1 MCINKLLKSKEL
13 VISACGLVGRI
24 CKEIRITNKDGSLAT
39 VDITE
44 QNISK
49 YMSLCGLKFEK
60 LMRNNKLIKAQ
71 FERLMQV
78 NTKKGG
84 KVLDVF
90 NTQNE
95 ADIYGFARINVN
107 FNQNTEEEENNE
119 FRMD

>member
-1 MCINKLLKSKEL
+1 MLNAKEL
-13 VISACGLVGRI
+13 VISAWGLVGRI

-39 VDITE
+39 IDVTE

-71 FERLMQV
+71 FERLIQI
-78 NTKKGG
+78 NSKRGNKAS
-84 KVLDVF
+84 DIF

-95 ADIYGFARINVN
+95 ADIYGFSRLNINVVRVDDEDDSN
-107 FNQNTEEEENNE
+107 DNKN
-119 FRMD
+119 D